1 MKTALALCL
10 CTSLVLGAALASAK
24 SPAPSAKNQFRFA
37 VASIKVDGV
46 KHTAKVKLD
55 ARGKIVPWS
64 DTKWAAVTPGKGK
77 SLFFWLGQNRET
89 SGIEWERSGKA
100 KNGYSLVTVG
110 TTADSV
116 TMGVSLKAMKGFFK
130 YQDLG
135 SGNGNSQYVL
145 TVKESKP
152 RK

>member
-1 MKTALALCL
+1 MKKTAIALVL
-10 CTSLVLGAALASAK
+10 CSSLVLVSASSWAK
-24 SPAPSAKNQFRFA
+24 PTVA
-37 VASIKVDGV
+37 VARVKLDGV
-46 KHTAKVKLD
+46 THTAKLKLD
-55 ARGKIVPWS
+55 GGKIVPWS
-64 DTKWAAVTPGKGK
+64 GKKWALVTPGKGK
-77 SLFFWLGQNRET
+77 SVFFWLGQDRET

-116 TMGVSLKAMKGFFK
+116 TLGVSLKDNKGFFK

-145 TVKESKP
+145 TVTTPKK
-152 RK
+152 K